1 MLVYAMVVTI
11 IALFVTIKIENAVEK
26 AK

>member
-11 IALFVTIKIENAVEK
+11 IAVFVTIKIENAVEK